1 VKVGWRALQ
10 LMRGVV
16 RQMRTDPENPKTIG
30 GGRDLRRAAR
40 LVAATASYPVEA
52 PRGGRLADCV
62 PDRPG
67 QRLIPWCFRP
77 ATLPGGGCFLSRRRT
92 PLPN

>member
-1 VKVGWRALQ
+1 
-10 LMRGVV
+10 MRGVV
-16 RQMRTDPENPKTIG
+16 RQMRTRSVKPKTIG

-40 LVAATASYPVEA
+40 LFEAKVGYPVEA

-62 PDRPG
+62 PDRPRR
-67 QRLIPWCFRP
+67 RLIPCCFRQ
-77 ATLPGGGCFLSRRRT
+77 ATRPGGGWFLSGRRT